1 MKKREEGERNS
12 TLVMLK
18 QPDRVDNTTP
28 VTIYAIV
35 VDHGNMIVS
44 KVFCII

>member
-1 MKKREEGERNS
+1 MKKREGGERNS

-35 VDHGNMIVS
+35 VDPGNVIVS
-44 KVFCII
+44 KVFYII